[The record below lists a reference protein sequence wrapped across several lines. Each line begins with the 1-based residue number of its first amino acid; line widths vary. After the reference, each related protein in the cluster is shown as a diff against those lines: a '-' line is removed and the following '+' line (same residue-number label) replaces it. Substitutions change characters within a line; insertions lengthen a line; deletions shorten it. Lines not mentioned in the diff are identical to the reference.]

1 MEKVFYN
8 GREIELR
15 YGETAE
21 IKNGALSITYNKKFR
36 RGDIL
41 CDIDGSYP
49 FIFSHFSTMNG
60 CPVCFCG
67 KDGEGNLIIHSDC
80 FSQWTSDPVRQA
92 TEEERN
98 EFIKF
103 LEYNGKRWNPK
114 TFELED
120 ILKVGDVCIFWDSD
134 KCEATIGTLD
144 FSNSIDYPFS
154 DNNDIWHKHAI
165 KCESLEQYFNFIKQ

>member
-1 MEKVFYN
+1 MGKVIYN

-15 YGETAE
+15 DGETAE

-41 CDIDGSYP
+41 CDIDGSCP
-49 FIFSHFSTMNG
+49 FIFSHFSIMND

-67 KDGEGNLIIHSDC
+67 KDAEGNLIIHSDC

-103 LEYNGKRWNPK
+103 LEDNGKRWNAE

-134 KCEATIGTLD
+134 KCWATIGILD
-144 FSNSIDYPFS
+144 FSNNIYYPFS
-154 DNNDIWHKHAI
+154 ENRGVTYKHAI
-165 KCESLEQYFNFIKQ
+165 KCESLEQYLNFIKQ